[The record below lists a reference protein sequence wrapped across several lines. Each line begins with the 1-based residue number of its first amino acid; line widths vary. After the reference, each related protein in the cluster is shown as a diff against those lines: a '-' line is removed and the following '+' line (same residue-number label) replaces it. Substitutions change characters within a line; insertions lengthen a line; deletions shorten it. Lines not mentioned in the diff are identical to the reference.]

1 MAEAK
6 DDTLLRPGGTLS
18 MVSEYPNVKT
28 AHEWLP
34 ALGSVAK
41 RGVRSGDASGG
52 GISSEQPSSTKVA
65 ELQQLLDVSEASAR
79 HLLRS
84 SHDGKGE
91 GLDVSSDAATSRSGL
106 AFAVCFEP
114 VAHVQSA
121 REYAADR
128 ADERGWPWANVQSWE
143 ESLRAHGVDHMGSG
157 LVFAVK
163 RGGAESSGACCPL
176 RGPSREEDLS
186 LLESSGEV
194 VRAIRDALERCSG
207 CECWRAGGPC
217 EKETTLR
224 SVRPSERQG
233 KHAARRCGFRKPIT
247 SAAAAAER
255 PGAPGQGPLGPLHF
269 FRSFFGDLDLDSAPN
284 ASRFP
289 NEETRRI

>member
-1 MAEAK
+1 MRQREYKLDEFIA
-6 DDTLLRPGGTLS
+6 TLLS
-18 MVSEYPNVKT
+18 
-28 AHEWLP
+28 AP
-34 ALGSVAK
+34 A
-41 RGVRSGDASGG
+41 RS
-52 GISSEQPSSTKVA
+52 IRRVPPTSEQPSSTKVA
-65 ELQQLLDVSEASAR
+65 ELKQLLDVSEASAR

-194 VRAIRDALERCSG
+194 VRAIRDALL
-207 CECWRAGGPC
+207 AGASAA
-217 EKETTLR
+217 ELEALAR
-224 SVRPSERQG
+224 N
-233 KHAARRCGFRKPIT
+233 HAAPDEPF
-247 SAAAAAER
+247 
-255 PGAPGQGPLGPLHF
+255 
-269 FRSFFGDLDLDSAPN
+269 DS
-284 ASRFP
+284 R
-289 NEETRRI
+289 